1 MKENDVKPA
10 DDVTTLSQTQ
20 IDEMIERAS
29 ERGARKAL
37 IEMGL
42 INDDAANDFRTLR
55 GFSKTIKTMQHTF
68 VQTIVRWL
76 TIGMLVFIFAGA
88 MGKLD
93 SLVHIN
99 KQ

>member
-1 MKENDVKPA
+1 METENVKSTVDA
-10 DDVTTLSQTQ
+10 TTLTQAQ
-20 IDEMIERAS
+20 IDDMIEKAS

-55 GFSKTIKTMQHTF
+55 GFAKTIKTMQHTF